1 MKAYNTWLM
10 VAVGLLLVALFL
22 AMYQGFGISGI
33 IVTLVIVA
41 AAIIAYVVYSASSIR
56 VGELEYGVIF
66 KRNGDFSRFVGSGRQ
81 YINPLMES
89 LEATLP
95 KGSIK
100 ASGTNEKMRTAEG
113 ITVTITSWSLSGKID
128 PFSLNEGS
136 RSSVGRGLIK
146 GASGMLAGKV
156 VPALRHIIEQKSI
169 DQLYSAGAIQS
180 LELELSELVTKR
192 AAGIGFKPIQPN
204 DVQIGTITLPAH
216 VEKML
221 EMAHEQN
228 IQQTRFRTPVFSSGE
243 SAIG

>member
-10 VAVGLLLVALFL
+10 VAGGLLLVALLL
-22 AMYQGFGISGI
+22 AMYQGFGIPGI

-41 AAIIAYVVYSASSIR
+41 AAIVTYVAYGASSVRI
-56 VGELEYGVIF
+56 GELEYGVIF

-81 YINPLMES
+81 YINPLVES

-100 ASGTNEKMRTAEG
+100 ASGNNEKMRTAEG
-113 ITVTITSWSLSGKID
+113 IIVTITSWSVSGKID
-128 PFSLNEGS
+128 PFNLSEGS

-146 GASGMLAGKV
+146 NASGMLAGKV
-156 VPALRHIIEQKSI
+156 VPALRHMIEQKSI
-169 DQLYSAGAIQS
+169 DQLYSAGAIRA
-180 LELELSELVTKR
+180 LELELSQMVTER
-192 AAGIGFKPIQPN
+192 AAGIGFKPIPPN
-204 DVQIGTITLPAH
+204 DVQIGSITLPIH

-221 EMAHEQN
+221 EMAHEQS
-228 IQQTRFRTPVFSSGE
+228 IQQTRFRTQVFSSGE